1 MIEIKVTISDKVLKL
16 LKNALVAS
24 HITGRG
30 LSANEKAMGYLLDR
44 IAEGKS
50 EATLVLKKERSN
62 YECTQ
67 FI

>member
-24 HITGRG
+24 YITGRG
-30 LSANEKAMGYLLDR
+30 LSANEKAMGHLLDQ

-50 EATLVLKKERSN
+50 EATLVLKKERN
-62 YECTQ
+62 N
-67 FI
+67 I